1 MSTETQMFICF
12 FILGEYLNNG
22 IHEVTLFLKPC
33 KLILSIWYGWNRR
46 FKLFPL
52 LVSDPFFRPIR

>member
-1 MSTETQMFICF
+1 MSTQTQMFIC

-33 KLILSIWYGWNRR
+33 KSILSIWYGWNRR
-46 FKLFPL
+46 FKLFPF
-52 LVSDPFFRPIR
+52 VSV